1 MYFRTVSMEKP
12 FNVFFS
18 FHVQF
23 QAKWVCD
30 TRHSFMH
37 FLFTFRKTLLFKA
50 DYVAIKVHA
59 LPIPIMMLALTLPIE
74 LQEQTKSLLLR
85 IENAEIMYILYEL
98 NTNNSI
104 FTLPTVWLESLACH
118 FTIARIRA
126 VKHIV
131 SSIQLI
137 YTTCQQS
144 IISPR
149 GTHCRRVQS
158 ASAVRAHRRLVD

>member
-1 MYFRTVSMEKP
+1 MEKP
-12 FNVFFS
+12 FNILFS
-18 FHVQF
+18 VHVQF
-23 QAKWVCD
+23 QGKWVCD

-37 FLFTFRKTLLFKA
+37 FLFTFRKMLLFKA

-59 LPIPIMMLALTLPIE
+59 LPIPIMMLAITE
-74 LQEQTKSLLLR
+74 LQEQTKSLLLH
-85 IENAEIMYILYEL
+85 IANTEIMYILYKP
-98 NTNNSI
+98 NSNNSI
-104 FTLPTVWLESLACH
+104 FTLPTVWPESLACH
-118 FTIARIRA
+118 FTIVRIRA

-149 GTHCRRVQS
+149 GTHCRRVHS